1 MNLSQAST
9 SSILDI
15 LSIISEN
22 KQKVISFLQ
31 QFFPLNKNIYKKS
44 KNYFFNKCFNSLILS
59 LIIKDLSSFE
69 SAPPL
74 RAQASDFVNINCPMT
89 RLCARRSFSYSII
102 CSTNFSSS
110 AVGFSWANV
119 FASKEEQVGATGGIL
134 FKIPLFFHRF
144 RPFFNH

>member
-89 RLCARRSFSYSII
+89 RLCQAII
-102 CSTNFSSS
+102 FLLNHMFNQFFFLS
-110 AVGFSWANV
+110 
-119 FASKEEQVGATGGIL
+119 GGIFL
-134 FKIPLFFHRF
+134 SKCFCLQRGAGRGNWRNFI
-144 RPFFNH
+144 

>member
-15 LSIISEN
+15 LSIISKN

-89 RLCARRSFSYSII
+89 RLCARRSFPTQSYVQPI
-102 CSTNFSSS
+102 FLPQRWD
-110 AVGFSWANV
+110 FP
-119 FASKEEQVGATGGIL
+119 EQMFL
-134 FKIPLFFHRF
+134 PPKRS
-144 RPFFNH
+144 R